1 MSFLR
6 EMEAKICAWE
16 EARERIA
23 AWQNAGLRVVFTNG
37 CFDLLHYGHLHY
49 LAQSRDLGDRLV
61 IGLNAAESV
70 KRLKGAH
77 RPINDEATRFLQ
89 MASLACVD
97 LVVGFEQDTPLE
109 LIQTLRPDVLVK
121 GGDYQP
127 EQIVGGG
134 FVLAQGGEVIALPY
148 ISGYS
153 TTSIEHKILQQGRE
167 S

>member
-1 MSFLR
+1 MSFLN
-6 EMEAKICAWE
+6 EIQAKICTRE
-16 EARERIA
+16 QARERIA
-23 AWQNAGLRVVFTNG
+23 TWQGAGQRVVFTNG

-70 KRLKGAH
+70 KRLKGDH

-97 LVVGFEQDTPLE
+97 LVVGFEEDTPLE

-134 FVLAQGGEVIALPY
+134 FVQAHGGKVVVLPY

-153 TTSIEHKILQQGRE
+153 TTSIEQKILQ
-167 S
+167 